1 MALSFPLNPAVDD
14 TYTYGDRT
22 WRFNGIGWV
31 ITNSTSV
38 PVEGAVSVASADFH
52 SAIDALD
59 DAVSVVSNA
68 LSKETSAR
76 IVADVSINNAISVI
90 NAAVVSGNSRDQTI
104 SVAVAS
110 VEAHVNAV
118 SAAVASTYNRLS
130 QEMYDRGS
138 ASSVIEAHINAV
150 SVAQS
155 VVQGSLSVENAARIS
170 ADSALSA
177 RINSVATT
185 GGGGGT
191 ATTSSQNTS
200 ANVVSIKNT
209 LNNAV
214 SVLSQ
219 RLSVE
224 TAARQSE
231 DTALSAR
238 ITSTLNTISVTSAN
252 LTSVKN
258 SLQSNYNTVY
268 DSLSSEIAT
277 RAQASINLESH
288 INTVSN
294 AASAISQRLSVETAG
309 RITQDDALS
318 IRVDVVSNALSAEVS
333 NRISADDALS
343 LRIDSIS
350 QEVSVTSADLVSV
363 RSHINN
369 LSAHVD
375 VVSQLVS
382 VEIAARL
389 SEDQRLSA
397 RVDLLLNLGGVSVI
411 HMSDRLSVL
420 QYGVDIVSNALSNE
434 ISNRISAID
443 RLSNALSVEIVD
455 RNSAIDKETSNRIS
469 AIDRLSN
476 ALSVEI
482 VDRNS
487 AIDKETS
494 NRISAIDRLSNAL
507 SVEVVDRNS
516 AIAAELSDRI
526 SADNALSVR
535 IDGISNQVSVT
546 SADLVSAKANLLSN
560 INVVSNAL
568 SNEISNRISAIN
580 SEISNRTSAVA
591 AELSN
596 RVSADNALSVRIDG
610 ISNQV
615 SVTSADLVSA
625 KANLLSNINV
635 VSNALSNEI
644 SNRISAINSEISN
657 RTSAVAAE
665 LSNRVSADN
674 ALSVRVDFVSNA
686 LSVVSAQLVSV
697 DGKLSNAISALS
709 NSVSVIYAPKFS
721 PTFTGTIVAPNAN
734 SMAIGTPTL
743 GALAGAVTM
752 ATSTSLTD
760 GLAQLN
766 QVLNKLV
773 PGQPSAFPNA
783 VALTISGP
791 TQRIMFTAA
800 GSQTNNDA
808 TNITTAA
815 AGTIVYVSRATT
827 YSTNT
832 ITTTGPGDSG
842 TITVY
847 RNTVAGGS
855 HEMTVG
861 NTTANVVYYTVTNT
875 TNSSAVVTVSTPSSG
890 VLAAGHVV
898 QASASF
904 GGLVSGNYYYVTN
917 VLGSAVTLDNYNYT
931 TGVRTTAFSGTTASG
946 GTITLTE
953 KPDVGTYTTNNNSL
967 ILTNNIAYPAT
978 TAQRGFWETM
988 DVAASGTGVVAGW
1001 NSVQIR
1007 HSGAGNTTF
1016 GANTTNQGVWYYD
1029 NSSTVAPSFASQ
1041 TFALGS
1047 SSTIN
1052 SSTIPHYTSS
1062 TVYNIGFTVTWNA
1075 GQTGHPSTASTILTG
1090 AAAGAFGSPAS
1101 KTYANLAYTTLPS
1114 TTTVTAGAGPNSTTY
1129 TTNIISGFGA
1139 QTTTSQVPS
1148 YTADNSYTTT
1158 TTALPN
1164 LGSVILYK
1172 TGTTGSTSFL
1182 EETNI
1187 YFNTT
1192 LGSGSG
1198 LAFRVT
1204 NPDGGTATDNP
1215 AFTAGAAA
1223 FSTLQA
1229 TDATVVGT
1237 GTGTHA
1243 LKYNTTNYSTGYLP
1257 VGPDLSSRGAGAQY
1271 FTFKF
1276 VRTGVSKFNITYA
1289 TSTGVAGIFCA
1300 MPGQTNL
1307 ATGHINSWLSLA
1319 IDNANSGGCALGG
1332 NFVPANT
1339 GTQSINCSFGSLSSS
1354 SATGNE
1360 IWIRIKLTAGQA
1372 ITALYIGAST
1382 V

>member
-38 PVEGAVSVASADFH
+38 PVEGAGSVASADFH

-526 SADNALSVR
+526 
-535 IDGISNQVSVT
+535 
-546 SADLVSAKANLLSN
+546 
-560 INVVSNAL
+560 
-568 SNEISNRISAIN
+568 
-580 SEISNRTSAVA
+580 
-591 AELSN
+591 
-596 RVSADNALSVRIDG
+596 SADNALSVRIDG

>member
-1 MALSFPLNPAVDD
+1 
-14 TYTYGDRT
+14 
-22 WRFNGIGWV
+22 
-31 ITNSTSV
+31 
-38 PVEGAVSVASADFH
+38 
-52 SAIDALD
+52 
-59 DAVSVVSNA
+59 
-68 LSKETSAR
+68 
-76 IVADVSINNAISVI
+76 
-90 NAAVVSGNSRDQTI
+90 
-104 SVAVAS
+104 
-110 VEAHVNAV
+110 
-118 SAAVASTYNRLS
+118 
-130 QEMYDRGS
+130 
-138 ASSVIEAHINAV
+138 
-150 SVAQS
+150 
-155 VVQGSLSVENAARIS
+155 
-170 ADSALSA
+170 
-177 RINSVATT
+177 
-185 GGGGGT
+185 
-191 ATTSSQNTS
+191 
-200 ANVVSIKNT
+200 
-209 LNNAV
+209 
-214 SVLSQ
+214 
-219 RLSVE
+219 
-224 TAARQSE
+224 
-231 DTALSAR
+231 
-238 ITSTLNTISVTSAN
+238 
-252 LTSVKN
+252 
-258 SLQSNYNTVY
+258 
-268 DSLSSEIAT
+268 
-277 RAQASINLESH
+277 
-288 INTVSN
+288 
-294 AASAISQRLSVETAG
+294 
-309 RITQDDALS
+309 
-318 IRVDVVSNALSAEVS
+318 
-333 NRISADDALS
+333 
-343 LRIDSIS
+343 
-350 QEVSVTSADLVSV
+350 
-363 RSHINN
+363 
-369 LSAHVD
+369 
-375 VVSQLVS
+375 
-382 VEIAARL
+382 
-389 SEDQRLSA
+389 
-397 RVDLLLNLGGVSVI
+397 
-411 HMSDRLSVL
+411 
-420 QYGVDIVSNALSNE
+420 
-434 ISNRISAID
+434 
-443 RLSNALSVEIVD
+443 
-455 RNSAIDKETSNRIS
+455 
-469 AIDRLSN
+469 
-476 ALSVEI
+476 
-482 VDRNS
+482 
-487 AIDKETS
+487 
-494 NRISAIDRLSNAL
+494 
-507 SVEVVDRNS
+507 
-516 AIAAELSDRI
+516 
-526 SADNALSVR
+526 
-535 IDGISNQVSVT
+535 
-546 SADLVSAKANLLSN
+546 
-560 INVVSNAL
+560 
-568 SNEISNRISAIN
+568 
-580 SEISNRTSAVA
+580 
-591 AELSN
+591 
-596 RVSADNALSVRIDG
+596 
-610 ISNQV
+610 
-615 SVTSADLVSA
+615 
-625 KANLLSNINV
+625 
-635 VSNALSNEI
+635 
-644 SNRISAINSEISN
+644 
-657 RTSAVAAE
+657 
-665 LSNRVSADN
+665 
-674 ALSVRVDFVSNA
+674 
-686 LSVVSAQLVSV
+686 
-697 DGKLSNAISALS
+697 
-709 NSVSVIYAPKFS
+709 
-721 PTFTGTIVAPNAN
+721 
-734 SMAIGTPTL
+734 
-743 GALAGAVTM
+743 
-752 ATSTSLTD
+752 
-760 GLAQLN
+760 
-766 QVLNKLV
+766 
-773 PGQPSAFPNA
+773 
-783 VALTISGP
+783 
-791 TQRIMFTAA
+791 
-800 GSQTNNDA
+800 
-808 TNITTAA
+808 
-815 AGTIVYVSRATT
+815 
-827 YSTNT
+827 
-832 ITTTGPGDSG
+832 
-842 TITVY
+842 
-847 RNTVAGGS
+847 
-855 HEMTVG
+855 MTVG

-1158 TTALPN
+1158 ATALPN

-1204 NPDGGTATDNP
+1204 NPDSGTATDNP
-1215 AFTAGAAA
+1215 VFTAGAAA

-1354 SATGNE
+1354 SATSNE